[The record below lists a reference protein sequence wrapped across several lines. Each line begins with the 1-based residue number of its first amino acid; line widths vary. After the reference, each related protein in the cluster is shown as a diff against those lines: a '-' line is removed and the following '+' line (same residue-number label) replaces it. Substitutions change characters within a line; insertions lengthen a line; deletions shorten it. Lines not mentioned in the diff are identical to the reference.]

1 MNEEDGAAGH
11 EIIRNVELAL
21 GDGSTVSVYLRG
33 RNEPVSVVRVHR
45 NVATVRLEG
54 MGNAVHDVAYSAI
67 AGAKYAPR
75 GTGVVDGIA

>member
-1 MNEEDGAAGH
+1 MNVEDGMAGQ
-11 EIIRNVELAL
+11 EIIRNVELAI
-21 GDGSTVSVYLRG
+21 GDGSTVSVFLRG
-33 RNEPVSVVRVHR
+33 HNEPVSVVRVHR

-75 GTGVVDGIA
+75 GAGIIDGIA